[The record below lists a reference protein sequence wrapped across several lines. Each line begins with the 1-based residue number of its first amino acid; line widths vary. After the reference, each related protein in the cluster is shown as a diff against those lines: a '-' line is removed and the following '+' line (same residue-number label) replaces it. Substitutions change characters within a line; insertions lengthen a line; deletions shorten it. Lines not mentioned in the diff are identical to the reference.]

1 MNPKLYY
8 VRTKERLNVLPS
20 GRFFFLKKKSWKGIS
35 EHVSFFSVSYAL
47 WQERNSFPNHES
59 TNKLRLASGL
69 KRGGDK
75 DEKAK
80 MNIIRLLRNYVS
92 LSKR

>member
-20 GRFFFLKKKSWKGIS
+20 GRFFFFLKRNHGK
-35 EHVSFFSVSYAL
+35 VLVNTFPFSLFLMHSA

-59 TNKLRLASGL
+59 TSKLRLASGL

-75 DEKAK
+75 DEKGK
-80 MNIIRLLRNYVS
+80 MNIIRLLRNCVS
-92 LSKR
+92 

>member
-8 VRTKERLNVLPS
+8 VRTKERLNVLPP
-20 GRFFFLKKKSWKGIS
+20 GRFFYKKESWKGIS

-47 WQERNSFPNHES
+47 CQERNSFPNHES
-59 TNKLRLASGL
+59 TSKHRLASGR

-75 DEKAK
+75 EGKGK
-80 MNIIRLLRNYVS
+80 MNIKRLLRNCVS

>member
-1 MNPKLYY
+1 M
-8 VRTKERLNVLPS
+8 LPS
-20 GRFFFLKKKSWKGIS
+20 GRFFFFFLKKSWKGIS

-59 TNKLRLASGL
+59 TSKLRLASGL

-75 DEKAK
+75 DEKGK
-80 MNIIRLLRNYVS
+80 MNIIRLLRNCVS
-92 LSKR
+92 